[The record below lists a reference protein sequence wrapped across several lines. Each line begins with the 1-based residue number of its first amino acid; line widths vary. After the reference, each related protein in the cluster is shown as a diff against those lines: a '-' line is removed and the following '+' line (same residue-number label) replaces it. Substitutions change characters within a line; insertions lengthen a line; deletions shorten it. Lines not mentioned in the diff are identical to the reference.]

1 MYHFFRVRFLHSQCH
16 YLIVQ
21 DLKKNGKLHIP
32 AETPV
37 NNKIHF
43 FCFCSGL
50 AFQYVP
56 LPLMGLHQT
65 NLCHICHE
73 KCLAKGLE
81 LKCRETRTHIQP
93 PVMHVFFHPL
103 SALCERLLKM
113 SACLIDSCFT
123 NWFPSL
129 TDEEV
134 FRLIAIGHLHLL
146 SAFLEVCWHRV
157 RRQRLWCRSAVSL
170 MSYTLAVALF
180 FLLTFVRF
188 INRCWKHVVFFYC
201 WNTFFFKMSV
211 YNTILIALNCSQWQN
226 YRYHSFSPCWLFLIW
241 TELSLWVSLSAFSS
255 QCCSVGIDYLRPEV
269 STVCAPY
276 VFMCFSVSSI
286 AACWEGRY
294 LQRHCNRA
302 DTIACLA
309 LPWGELE
316 VVLDTREEWK
326 GRKK

>member
-1 MYHFFRVRFLHSQCH
+1 MYHFFRVRFLHSQYH

-201 WNTFFFKMSV
+201 WNTFFFKCL
-211 YNTILIALNCSQWQN
+211 YTIQ
-226 YRYHSFSPCWLFLIW
+226 FWLL
-241 TELSLWVSLSAFSS
+241 
-255 QCCSVGIDYLRPEV
+255 
-269 STVCAPY
+269 
-276 VFMCFSVSSI
+276 
-286 AACWEGRY
+286 
-294 LQRHCNRA
+294 
-302 DTIACLA
+302 
-309 LPWGELE
+309 
-316 VVLDTREEWK
+316 
-326 GRKK
+326 